1 MAIKS
6 YINQAAYDAAV
17 KPTTES
23 QVSMIETTR
32 EIIVDGVNVVTTQ
45 PTVGDVVFLDD
56 QNKVIYVKG
65 GAWIQKANI
74 PAAWTHVGYVYF
86 CKGKQVGVIHKTGA
100 DVKWLDVS
108 QFAWTDVVLDGEE
121 HEKTIGLRFGIPNW
135 DTTTSIT
142 FTYTASTL
150 AEAAAACTAAIEA
163 KLIELGAPQT
173 TIDQWWAYADGDNN
187 RVIVQRDN
195 CFDYRFYNCSGLT
208 HITWGDM
215 PASSNSGFRV
225 NMRQGGEKI
234 MNDARGAAYYGTNG
248 RTPTADVPL
257 NSNSG
262 IVKKSAFDSSPYCQ
276 LLRDTYGTYKEYIH
290 QEYRVAYPQKLGAF
304 SLPSGKAMAEKYARM
319 TAPTKSGGNKF
330 KFPALYYGYNKSFG
344 VDGLDF
350 GDWYLPGVA
359 EGTMLMRDETLAKLS
374 SSISKMGT
382 TSINNS
388 TTRWFAQRYN
398 VNYAWIFYGP
408 YGYLDYYRVVN
419 NSYRCQAVALL
430 KIE

>member
-1 MAIKS
+1 M
-6 YINQAAYDAAV
+6 

-65 GAWIQKANI
+65 GAWIRKANI

-86 CKGKQVGVIHKTGA
+86 RKGKQAGIIHKTGA

-108 QFAWTDVVLDGEE
+108 QFAWTDAVLDGEE

-142 FTYTASTL
+142 FTYTATTL

-163 KLIELGAPQT
+163 KLTELGATQT
-173 TIDQWWAYADGDNN
+173 TIDQWWAYADEDNN
-187 RVIVQRDN
+187 SVIVQRDN
-195 CFDYRFYNCSGLT
+195 CSDYRFYNCSGLT
-208 HITWGDM
+208 HITWDDM
-215 PASSNSGFRV
+215 PSSSNNGFRV

-248 RTPTADVPL
+248 RTPTENVPL
-257 NSNSG
+257 NSNSN
-262 IVKKSAFDSSPYCQ
+262 IVKKAAFDSSPYCQ

-304 SLPSGKAMAEKYARM
+304 SQPSGKAMAEKYARL

-330 KFPALYYGYNKSFG
+330 KYPALYYGYNKSFG

-359 EGTMLMRDETLAKLS
+359 EGAMLMRDETLAKLS
-374 SSISKMGT
+374 PSISKMGT

-388 TTRWFAQRYN
+388 THRWFAVRCSVGVAWLFGGTGGSLGY
-398 VNYAWIFYGP
+398 VNYA
-408 YGYLDYYRVVN
+408 
-419 NSYRCQAVALL
+419 YRCQAVALL

>member
-6 YINQAAYDAAV
+6 YNSKADYNAAV

-45 PTVGDVVFLDD
+45 PTAGDVVFLDD

-86 CKGKQVGVIHKTGA
+86 RKGKQVGVIHKTGA

-108 QFAWTDVVLDGEE
+108 QFAWTDAVLDGAE
-121 HEKTIGLRFGIPNW
+121 HSKTIGLRFGIPNW

-142 FTYTASTL
+142 FTYTATTL
-150 AEAAAACTAAIEA
+150 AQAAAACTSAIEA
-163 KLIELGAPQT
+163 KLTELGAPQT
-173 TIDQWWAYADGDNN
+173 TIDQWWTYADDVNS
-187 RVIVQRDN
+187 RVIVQRDA
-195 CFDYRFYNCSGLT
+195 CTDYRFYNCSGLT

-215 PASSNSGFRV
+215 PASSSNGFRV
-225 NMRQGGEKI
+225 NMRTGGEKI

-248 RTPTADVPL
+248 RTPTEDVSL
-257 NSNSG
+257 NSNAG
-262 IVKKSAFDSSPYCQ
+262 IVNKTAFDSSSYCQ

-290 QEYRVAYPQKLGAF
+290 QEYRVACPQKLGAF
-304 SLPSGKAMAEKYARM
+304 SLPTGKAMAEKYARM
-319 TAPTKSGGNKF
+319 TAPTKAGGTKY
-330 KFPALYYGYNKSFG
+330 KYPALYYGYAKSFG

-350 GDWYLPGVA
+350 GDWYLPGVT
-359 EGTMLMRDETLAKLS
+359 EGTILMRDETLAALAP
-374 SSISKMGT
+374 SISKMGT
-382 TSINNS
+382 TAINNS
-388 TTRWFAQRYN
+388 TYRWFAQRH
-398 VNYAWIFYGP
+398 VTNYAWFFNGNN
-408 YGYLDYYRVVN
+408 GVLYYTYVN
-419 NSYRCQAVALL
+419 YSYQCQAVTLL
-430 KIE
+430 NIE

>member
-6 YINQAAYDAAV
+6 YNSKADYNAAV

-86 CKGKQVGVIHKTGA
+86 RKGKQVGVIHKTGA
-100 DVKWLDVS
+100 DQKYLDVS
-108 QFAWTDVVLDGEE
+108 QFAWTDAVLDGAE
-121 HEKTIGLRFGIPNW
+121 HSKTIGLRFGIPNW

-142 FTYTASTL
+142 FTYTATTL

-163 KLIELGAPQT
+163 KLTELGAPQT
-173 TIDQWWAYADGDNN
+173 TIDQWWAYADDASS
-187 RVIVQRDN
+187 RVIVQRDA
-195 CFDYRFYNCSGLT
+195 CTDYRFYNCSGLT

-215 PASSNSGFRV
+215 PANSNSGFRV
-225 NMRQGGEKI
+225 NMRTGDQKI
-234 MNDARGAAYYGTNG
+234 MNDARGAAYYSTNG
-248 RTPTADVPL
+248 ATPSADVPL
-257 NSNSG
+257 NAAG
-262 IVKKSAFDSSPYCQ
+262 TIVKKNAFDSSPYCQ
-276 LLRDTYGTYKEYIH
+276 LLRDTYGTYLEYIH
-290 QEYRVAYPQKLGAF
+290 QEYRVAEPQKLGAF
-304 SLPSGKAMAEKYARM
+304 SLPSGKELTTKYGPM
-319 TAPTKSGGNKF
+319 TAPTKTGSTKY
-330 KFPALYYGYNKSFG
+330 KYPALWYGYNKSFG

-359 EGTMLMRDETLAKLS
+359 EGAMLMRDETLAALS
-374 SSISKMGT
+374 PSISKMGT
-382 TSINNS
+382 TTINNS

-398 VNYAWIFYGP
+398 VNNAWFFNGNL
-408 YGYLDYYRVVN
+408 GYLGYIGVSYG
-419 NSYRCQAVALL
+419 YRCQAVTLL
-430 KIE
+430 NID